1 MEKASEMGAEVV
13 EAAVDEVCVDETN
26 LLVSTPAF
34 MYDGAFHEIQD
45 GVTKMIQHLFKLL

>member
-1 MEKASEMGAEVV
+1 MGAEVV